1 MVNYS
6 KAFSS
11 FSVND
16 SGKAR
21 DFYSNK
27 LGIKVTDVPEMK
39 GLINLHIKGSESVM
53 VYEKSNHQPATFT
66 VLNFVVPDV
75 EKTVDEL
82 TSKGIK
88 FEIFND
94 ENLKTDKKGIMRG
107 MGPAIAWFKDPAGNF
122 IAVMEDLK

>member
-1 MVNYS
+1 MVKYS

-11 FSVND
+11 FSVDD
-16 SGKAR
+16 SEKAK

-27 LGIKVTDVPEMK
+27 LGLEVTEVPEMK
-39 GLINLHIKGSESVM
+39 GLLNLHIIGSESVM
-53 VYEKSNHQPATFT
+53 VYPKPNHQPATFT
-66 VLNFVVPDV
+66 VLNFMVPDV
-75 EKTVDEL
+75 EKTIDEL
-82 TSKGIK
+82 TGKGVK

-122 IAVMEDLK
+122 ISVMEERA

>member
-16 SGKAR
+16 SEKAR

-27 LGIKVTDVPEMK
+27 LGLKVTDVPEMK

-66 VLNFVVPDV
+66 VLNFMVPDV
-75 EKTVDEL
+75 EKSVDEL
-82 TSKGIK
+82 TSKGVK

-107 MGPAIAWFKDPAGNF
+107 MGPTIAWFKDPAGNF
-122 IAVMEDLK
+122 ISIMEEV